1 MTWQIDQMTLRLFL
15 AVCEEGSI
23 ARAAEREF
31 IAPSAV
37 SKRLA
42 DLEALADVALLSRSQ
57 RGVRPTAAGEAMLQ
71 HARQIM
77 RGYERLQAELSEYA
91 AGARGYVRVLANVSS
106 MVEFLPEALAAFLQ
120 AHPLIRVDLDER
132 VSADIVRGV
141 EEGQADLGICRG
153 FVPTGS
159 LEVVPYR
166 TDHLAAI
173 VPAGHPLASR
183 DAVSFVETLDY
194 DQLGLASNASVNALM
209 QRIAAEKGRELAY
222 RTCVSTFDAAY
233 RFIQAGLGIAVLPRE
248 ALERRGG
255 GPGTLT
261 AVPLQEAWAER
272 RFVIC
277 MRDRAALALP
287 AARLL
292 DHLLASPD

>member
-1 MTWQIDQMTLRLFL
+1 MSWQIDQITLRLFI

-42 DLEALADVALLSRSQ
+42 DLEALVDVALLSRGQ
-57 RGVRPTAAGEAMLQ
+57 RGVRTTAAGDAMLL

-77 RGYERLQAELSEYA
+77 RSYERLQAELGEYA
-91 AGARGYVRVLANVSS
+91 SGARGHVRVLANVSS

-120 AHPLIRVDLDER
+120 THPQVRVDLDER
-132 VSADIVRGV
+132 VSVDIVRGV
-141 EEGQADLGICRG
+141 EEGQGDLGICRG

-159 LEVVPYR
+159 LQTVSYR
-166 TDHLAAI
+166 GDHLAAI
-173 VPAGHPLASR
+173 VPAAHPLAARAS
-183 DAVSFVETLDY
+183 VSFVETLDY

-209 QRIAAEKGRELAY
+209 QRIAAEKGRDLTY
-222 RTCVSTFDAAY
+222 RTCVSTIDAAY
-233 RFIQAGLGIAVLPRE
+233 RFIEAGLGIAVLPRE
-248 ALERRGG
+248 ALERRSG
-255 GPGTLT
+255 GPGTL
-261 AVPLQEAWAER
+261 AAIPLDDAWAER
-272 RFVIC
+272 SFVIC
-277 MRDRAALALP
+277 MRDRATLSLP

-292 DHLLASPD
+292 EHLLATPD